1 MATAGAA
8 AVGLPRFAHAQG
20 AYKAEYK
27 MSTVVPPAFAWGK
40 GGEIFLT
47 LVKERTNGR
56 INIKQYPGASLVQGQ
71 QDREFSAM
79 RQGVIDVLCGA
90 PINWTSTV
98 PQLGVFTLPFLMPDH
113 KAWDAVM
120 ASELVNRDYFEMVRK
135 AGAEPLAIGETG
147 YRQISNSKR
156 PLIKPDDL
164 KGLKVRVVGSPMYG
178 EIMSSMGA
186 NPTFMSWADTQPA
199 LASGAVDAQENPLE
213 VFLAAKVNT
222 LGQKYVTKW
231 NYSND
236 ILLYAIAA
244 PVWAS
249 WTPADQ
255 RIVREA
261 AVDAGE
267 AAGRAGA
274 QALRRGRGARLGA
287 RRQRPR
293 ADACR
298 RWRPGRSRRA
308 VRMRAT
314 RRRPSRASS
323 AASRRSSPRRA
334 RHERPRT
341 AAPKGPLR
349 PARRDRAQR
358 EGAPVSEGDAATLR
372 PRRATLPV
380 DDSIFF
386 KLVRVVNLTAR
397 PFSESIGKA
406 YHLSLNEWRVLLVL
420 ANHPRVVA
428 SEVAALTGLDKMT
441 VSRAIAALER
451 RGRVVRKVDAT
462 DRRRML
468 LRLSAAGERLYERIG
483 LPAKARERS
492 LFRGIGDADQER
504 LGRLLDRLIANLL
517 TADRGEA

>member
-1 MATAGAA
+1 MSTRRTVLLRSLAAAGAA
-8 AVGLPRFAHAQG
+8 AIGLPRFAHAQG

-120 ASELVNRDYFEMVRK
+120 ASGLVNRDYFEMVRK

-222 LGQKYVTKW
+222 LGQKFVTKW

-255 RIVREA
+255 KIVREA
-261 AVDAGE
+261 AVDAAKQQVALVRKLFAEDVERVSALGVNVHVPTPAEME
-267 AAGRAGA
+267 AWQIA
-274 QALRRGRGARLGA
+274 A
-287 RRQRPR
+287 RRPYARYKAQTEPR
-293 ADACR
+293 IVSGIEEIVAK
-298 RWRPGRSRRA
+298 
-308 VRMRAT
+308 T
-314 RRRPSRASS
+314 R
-323 AASRRSSPRRA
+323 
-334 RHERPRT
+334 
-341 AAPKGPLR
+341 
-349 PARRDRAQR
+349 
-358 EGAPVSEGDAATLR
+358 
-372 PRRATLPV
+372 
-380 DDSIFF
+380 
-386 KLVRVVNLTAR
+386 
-397 PFSESIGKA
+397 KA
-406 YHLSLNEWRVLLVL
+406 
-420 ANHPRVVA
+420 
-428 SEVAALTGLDKMT
+428 
-441 VSRAIAALER
+441 
-451 RGRVVRKVDAT
+451 
-462 DRRRML
+462 
-468 LRLSAAGERLYERIG
+468 
-483 LPAKARERS
+483 
-492 LFRGIGDADQER
+492 
-504 LGRLLDRLIANLL
+504 
-517 TADRGEA
+517 

>member
-1 MATAGAA
+1 MSTRRTVLLRSLAAAGAA
-8 AVGLPRFAHAQG
+8 TVGLPRFAHAQG

-47 LVKERTNGR
+47 LVKERTQGR

-213 VFLAAKVNT
+213 VFLAAKVHT

-244 PVWAS
+244 PVWAG

-255 RIVREA
+255 KIVREA
-261 AVDAGE
+261 AVDAAKQQVALVRKLFAEDVERVSALGVNVHVPTPAEME
-267 AAGRAGA
+267 AWQIA
-274 QALRRGRGARLGA
+274 A
-287 RRQRPR
+287 RRPYARYKAQTEPR
-293 ADACR
+293 IVGGIEEIVAK
-298 RWRPGRSRRA
+298 
-308 VRMRAT
+308 T
-314 RRRPSRASS
+314 R
-323 AASRRSSPRRA
+323 
-334 RHERPRT
+334 
-341 AAPKGPLR
+341 
-349 PARRDRAQR
+349 
-358 EGAPVSEGDAATLR
+358 
-372 PRRATLPV
+372 
-380 DDSIFF
+380 
-386 KLVRVVNLTAR
+386 
-397 PFSESIGKA
+397 KA
-406 YHLSLNEWRVLLVL
+406 
-420 ANHPRVVA
+420 
-428 SEVAALTGLDKMT
+428 
-441 VSRAIAALER
+441 
-451 RGRVVRKVDAT
+451 
-462 DRRRML
+462 
-468 LRLSAAGERLYERIG
+468 
-483 LPAKARERS
+483 
-492 LFRGIGDADQER
+492 
-504 LGRLLDRLIANLL
+504 
-517 TADRGEA
+517 

>member
-1 MATAGAA
+1 
-8 AVGLPRFAHAQG
+8 
-20 AYKAEYK
+20 

-156 PLIKPDDL
+156 PLIRPHDL

-186 NPTFMSWADTQPA
+186 KPTFMSWADTQPA

-213 VFLAAKVNT
+213 VFLAAKVHT

-244 PVWAS
+244 PVWAG

-255 RIVREA
+255 KIVREA
-261 AVDAGE
+261 AVDAAKQQVALVRKLFAEDVERVSALGVNVHVPTPAEME
-267 AAGRAGA
+267 AWQIA
-274 QALRRGRGARLGA
+274 A
-287 RRQRPR
+287 RRPYARYKAQTEPR
-293 ADACR
+293 IVSGIEEIVAK
-298 RWRPGRSRRA
+298 
-308 VRMRAT
+308 T
-314 RRRPSRASS
+314 R
-323 AASRRSSPRRA
+323 
-334 RHERPRT
+334 
-341 AAPKGPLR
+341 
-349 PARRDRAQR
+349 
-358 EGAPVSEGDAATLR
+358 
-372 PRRATLPV
+372 
-380 DDSIFF
+380 
-386 KLVRVVNLTAR
+386 
-397 PFSESIGKA
+397 KA
-406 YHLSLNEWRVLLVL
+406 
-420 ANHPRVVA
+420 
-428 SEVAALTGLDKMT
+428 
-441 VSRAIAALER
+441 
-451 RGRVVRKVDAT
+451 
-462 DRRRML
+462 
-468 LRLSAAGERLYERIG
+468 
-483 LPAKARERS
+483 
-492 LFRGIGDADQER
+492 
-504 LGRLLDRLIANLL
+504 
-517 TADRGEA
+517 